1 MDFALSDEQRLLVET
16 VRKFVAAEMTPHEET
31 VERSDEVPAQLREHL
46 VAKSQELGL
55 YACNMPLQYGG
66 GGLDPFE
73 TILVEIELGRTSMA
87 LSECCWR
94 PSNIL
99 QACSPDQQQS
109 YLLPTIRGERRD
121 CIAMTEPDAGSDLR
135 GMKTTAVRDG
145 ETWVLNGTK
154 HFISNADLA
163 DYIIMFVATGVEE
176 SAKGQKKRIT
186 AFLVDCDTPGVSV
199 QRGYHSVSHRGY
211 HNSVITLDDARLGDG
226 QILGAEG
233 SGFEVVNEWL
243 GATRLQ
249 VAAVS
254 AARSARALEVALDWA
269 SKRKQFG
276 QLIAKFQGVS
286 FPLADME
293 VDVRLSRLILLEAAW
308 KLAQGTMSDSDAA
321 AAKLFCSEALA
332 RVADKAIQI
341 AGGMGLMSDMPLE
354 RIWRDARIERIWD
367 GTSEIQRH
375 IISRAMLRPLGA

>member
-1 MDFALSDEQRLLVET
+1 MNFSLTDEQTLLVET
-16 VRKFVAAEMTPHEET
+16 VRKFVAAEMTPHEEL
-31 VERSDEVPAQLREHL
+31 VEREDEVPLELRRQL

-55 YACNMPLQYGG
+55 YACNMPVELGG

-99 QACSPDQQQS
+99 QACSPSQHER
-109 YLLPTIRGERRD
+109 YLLPTIRAERRD

-135 GMKTTAVRDG
+135 GMKTTALREG
-145 ETWVLNGTK
+145 NEWVINGTK
-154 HFISNADLA
+154 HFISNAELA
-163 DYIIMFVATGVEE
+163 DFIIMFVATGEE
-176 SAKGQKKRIT
+176 QTDRGPKKRIT
-186 AFLVDCDTPGVSV
+186 SFLIDCDLPGVNV
-199 QRGYHSVSHRGY
+199 RRGYHSVSHRGY
-211 HNSVITLDDARLGDG
+211 HNSIIDLDNVRVSDDE
-226 QILGAEG
+226 ILGREG

-254 AARSARALEVALDWA
+254 YARTERALEIALSWA
-269 SKRKQFG
+269 AQRKQFG

-286 FPLADME
+286 FQLADMS
-293 VDVRLSRLILLEAAW
+293 VDARLSRLILLEAAW
-308 KLAQGTMSDSDAA
+308 KLASGQMADDDAA
-321 AAKLFCSEALA
+321 SAKLFCSEALA
-332 RVADKAIQI
+332 RVSDKAIQI

-375 IISRAMLRPLGA
+375 IISRSMLRPLGA